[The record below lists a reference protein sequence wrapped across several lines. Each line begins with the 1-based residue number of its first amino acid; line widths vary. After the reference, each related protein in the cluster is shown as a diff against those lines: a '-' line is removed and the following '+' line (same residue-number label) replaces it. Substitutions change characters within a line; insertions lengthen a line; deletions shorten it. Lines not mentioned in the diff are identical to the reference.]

1 MTPLETRAGGR
12 ELRNAGLRRSL
23 VAETDSPFRSLPAQT
38 TRRSNALT
46 GSAAESR
53 AVSPTTSTSNCKRNV
68 PRTTERPVCVRF
80 QSTGKVEPVAGRE
93 RASDGAR
100 GKRRCPRP
108 DPSRRLAFV
117 ARQLQEPLY
126 RSGRPRFVL
135 ADVRRGIWRPPTPE
149 PQPTPAAE
157 PSFHEFAAE
166 WLAGREL
173 EGLAAKTLVDLRWSL
188 ELHLLPFFA
197 GLQLS
202 EITPQVIDRFK
213 IAKARERAEIDAN
226 GRPPTRGASGTAD
239 AASRTTRSTTSSAIS
254 RKCSRPRWTTGCF
267 SRTRR
272 AASVVG

>member
-23 VAETDSPFRSLPAQT
+23 VAETDSPFRSLSAQT

-117 ARQLQEPLY
+117 ARQLQEPSTAAGAHASCSPTFAAASGGPPLRNHSRHLRRNRASTSSR
-126 RSGRPRFVL
+126 RSGSPAGSSRGS
-135 ADVRRGIWRPPTPE
+135 RRKRLSTC
-149 PQPTPAAE
+149 
-157 PSFHEFAAE
+157 
-166 WLAGREL
+166 AGRSSSTCCHSSP
-173 EGLAAKTLVDLRWSL
+173 GCS
-188 ELHLLPFFA
+188 
-197 GLQLS
+197 
-202 EITPQVIDRFK
+202 
-213 IAKARERAEIDAN
+213 
-226 GRPPTRGASGTAD
+226 
-239 AASRTTRSTTSSAIS
+239 SRRSR
-254 RKCSRPRWTTGCF
+254 RK
-267 SRTRR
+267 
-272 AASVVG
+272 